1 MRVLLF
7 VDFPLPICY
16 HILIMG
22 IYGNMY
28 GGHRM
33 KDFIVLIATVV
44 LGVIIAGLILSL
56 RGTAEGIRDKAV
68 EEIENVFSVTEVT
81 GI

>member
-1 MRVLLF
+1 
-7 VDFPLPICY
+7 
-16 HILIMG
+16 
-22 IYGNMY
+22 
-28 GGHRM
+28 M